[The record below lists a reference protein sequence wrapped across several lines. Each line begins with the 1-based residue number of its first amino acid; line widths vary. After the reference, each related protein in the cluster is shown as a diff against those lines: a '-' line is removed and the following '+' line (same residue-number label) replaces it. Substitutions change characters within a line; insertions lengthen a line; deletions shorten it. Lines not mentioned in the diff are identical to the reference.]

1 MIWVEI
7 LSRHRDVA
15 TRIGIAG
22 EVVSIGRG
30 YENDVIVDDPYVAA
44 RHLRVV
50 RDEAGQLVAEDLGSV
65 NGTFLDG
72 STSRMSRLVIDGGRP
87 IRIGQT
93 LLRVRAH
100 DYSVEPERVAPAE
113 RHALPIVLA
122 VAVAAALF
130 GLIALRVWLAQ
141 TGESRLSNYVTPMLT
156 VCGIMVIWVGI
167 WALVSRIFAG
177 RSHFARNL
185 LIALSGF
192 LASLIYNEIARYAS
206 FALTWP
212 APSTYEYAAAWLI
225 LAAVFFLH
233 LRQISATRLWL
244 KGGVVAALLVVAI
257 GIQSLQ
263 RSEAFSDSGRQNT
276 ARLLLPPAF
285 RAVPLRTP
293 DAFFSD
299 VASLRTRLDS
309 DRKQARPGEPI
320 R

>member
-1 MIWVEI
+1 VIWIEI

-15 TRIGIAG
+15 SRVGIVG
-22 EVVSIGRG
+22 EAVSIGRG
-30 YENDVIVDDPYVAA
+30 YGNDVIVDDPYVAA
-44 RHLRVV
+44 CHLRVF
-50 RDEAGQLVAEDLGSV
+50 RDEAGQLVAEDLGSI

-72 STSRMSRLVIDGGRP
+72 SASRMSRVVIDGGRP
-87 IRIGQT
+87 IRIGHT
-93 LLRVRAH
+93 LLRVRAQ

-113 RHALPIVLA
+113 RHALPIVLVLA
-122 VAVAAALF
+122 VATALF
-130 GLIALRVWLAQ
+130 GLITLRVWLAQ
-141 TGESRLSNYVTPMLT
+141 TGEPRLSDYVTPVLT
-156 VCGIMVIWVGI
+156 VCGIMVVWVGI
-167 WALVSRIFAG
+167 WALISRIFAG

-185 LIALSGF
+185 LIAFSGF
-192 LASLIYNEIARYAS
+192 LASLIYNELARYAS

-212 APSTYEYAAAWLI
+212 APGTYEYAAAWLI

-244 KGGVVAALLVVAI
+244 KGAIVAVLLVVAI
-257 GIQSLQ
+257 GVQSLQ
-263 RSEAFSDSGRQNT
+263 RSEAFSDSGRENT

-299 VASLRTRLDS
+299 VASLKTRLDS
-309 DRKQARPGEPI
+309 DRKQVRPGEAV